1 MSILCFP
8 HYTAYLSEASITS
21 DVSVILTMQ
30 SYEWTNLHFVFI
42 APLTSALR
50 LHLVWWTGPLFTTRT
65 TLKFCTNCAISSKH
79 EAKFSTALLLKF
91 QSIVTCGLKK
101 EKTRKKCILCNK
113 KVIKLSNF
121 CHKKRSSWETGS
133 TNLSIMRRAS
143 NCSTNSILIIA
154 MMNAA
159 HKVWLPTNTVSCV
172 QFSSYLRNSGHGTTF
187 FSLTYL
193 ADEPHL
199 ANTTNSVA
207 RDSLLNS

>member
-1 MSILCFP
+1 MPCDFIWCGEQGRYSQQELP
-8 HYTAYLSEASITS
+8 WS
-21 DVSVILTMQ
+21 
-30 SYEWTNLHFVFI
+30 FVPT
-42 APLTSALR
+42 APLARNMKQSSALPCYWSFSP
-50 LHLVWWTGPLFTTRT
+50 LSLVGWKKKKTRT
-65 TLKFCTNCAISSKH
+65 
-79 EAKFSTALLLKF
+79 
-91 QSIVTCGLKK
+91 
-101 EKTRKKCILCNK
+101 KCILCNK

-154 MMNAA
+154 MKNSA